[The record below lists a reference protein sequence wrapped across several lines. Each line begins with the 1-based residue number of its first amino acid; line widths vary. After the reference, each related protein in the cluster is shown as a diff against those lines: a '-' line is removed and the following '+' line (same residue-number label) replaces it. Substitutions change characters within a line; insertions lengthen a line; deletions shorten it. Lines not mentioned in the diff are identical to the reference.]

1 MKMETL
7 PKHFIRVASSN
18 ELATAEHAF
27 DYMEGLIISQ
37 PFVLKRKNSISETLE
52 KSNKPFLID
61 PETYRYFFQ
70 KKFHYRQKRIR
81 SWLNDMAQLMPDEIK
96 NTFGIRKA
104 EPSNF
109 DELQMIEFCKT
120 NIDIQTSLT
129 KSDGNPLLPIALLC
143 PYMLINDENF
153 SSALQFHVQLINTM
167 IKINKTKL
175 PIIACLY
182 LSKELLD
189 RPNRLGRIVDIM
201 RNIDCFAVAVW
212 IDDFD
217 ETVVDEEKLESL
229 KNFYFEL
236 SKTKYVISMYGGTAQ
251 IMMMYYGL
259 SSITHGIHYQMHRN
273 GKTERG
279 GPAHYFYIPNLRHRI
294 RTIEASSI
302 IERQNFSRKE
312 YLEKVCKCPV
322 CDANISYS
330 PGSTILSLE
339 GNRGNQ
345 VEYLTKH
352 FVYNKNIEVKKTEI
366 LSEHQYTEWLI
377 QMANQLRLTLDEQ
390 EYVDTVKKWISAI
403 FDIDLENESKE
414 EFG

>member
-1 MKMETL
+1 
-7 PKHFIRVASSN
+7 
-18 ELATAEHAF
+18 
-27 DYMEGLIISQ
+27 
-37 PFVLKRKNSISETLE
+37 
-52 KSNKPFLID
+52 
-61 PETYRYFFQ
+61 
-70 KKFHYRQKRIR
+70 
-81 SWLNDMAQLMPDEIK
+81 
-96 NTFGIRKA
+96 
-104 EPSNF
+104 
-109 DELQMIEFCKT
+109 
-120 NIDIQTSLT
+120 
-129 KSDGNPLLPIALLC
+129 
-143 PYMLINDENF
+143 MLINDENF